1 MLVLLLTLEYRL
13 KLGQVNLL
21 LLFYIRLC
29 EAIIFT
35 ALPLRR
41 KNVIGPFVNTAA
53 IVLGGMG
60 GALLGER
67 IPDSLKERM
76 PMIFGCAALGL
87 GVALVVKVRYL
98 PVPVLALLVGTIAG
112 ELLHIETQLEKLA
125 DLVRSR
131 VDKWI
136 TPKGGTLDRDA
147 YMERFIALMIIFCAS
162 GAGIFGSINEGMTGD
177 SSLLIAKS
185 FLDFFTAGIFATTLG
200 ATVAVL
206 AIPQLTIQSILFFSA
221 ALIMP
226 LATPDMIADFSAVG
240 GLLLLATGL
249 RLLSLVSFPLAN
261 MLPSLLIVMPLSA
274 FWAHYFVG

>member
-13 KLGQVNLL
+13 KLGLVNLL

-87 GVALVVKVRYL
+87 GVALVVKARYL

-136 TPKGGTLDRDA
+136 TPKGAVLDRDA

-206 AIPQLTIQSILFFSA
+206 AIPQLTIQSIFFFSA

>member
-13 KLGQVNLL
+13 KLGLVNLL

-53 IVLGGMG
+53 ILLGGMG

>member
-1 MLVLLLTLEYRL
+1 M
-13 KLGQVNLL
+13 
-21 LLFYIRLC
+21 
-29 EAIIFT
+29 
-35 ALPLRR
+35 
-41 KNVIGPFVNTAA
+41 IGPFVNTAA